1 MLEVESIL
9 LQSWSSQN
17 FKKILKRIDVTI
29 SEMERPTTISGLT
42 FIPETVSSS
51 KNLNSPA
58 LDAGNGFSFFF
69 LLPIALTPR
78 VSGFS

>member
-17 FKKILKRIDVTI
+17 FKKILKRIDATI
-29 SEMERPTTISGLT
+29 SEILRPTTISGLT

-58 LDAGNGFSFFF
+58 LEAGNGFSFFF
-69 LLPIALTPR
+69 LLPILFTLR
-78 VSGFS
+78 VLGFS